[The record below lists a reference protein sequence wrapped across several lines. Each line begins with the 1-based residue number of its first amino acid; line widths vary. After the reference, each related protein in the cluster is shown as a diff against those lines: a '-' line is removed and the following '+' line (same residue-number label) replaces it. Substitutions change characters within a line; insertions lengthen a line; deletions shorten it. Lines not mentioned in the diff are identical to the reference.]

1 MSSIYLADKPRIS
14 HAKTGEACKVV
25 RFPRQVEARL
35 ENVIQYCFGPDGDN
49 GRLTSY
55 CQTTIHFK
63 DGYRAQSNF
72 EEADV
77 IPFDIDGDPVES
89 GNAADWQAKYKP
101 ILEKLGLHLIAY
113 PSLSHRC
120 HFFLFLSK
128 PVKVVEDY
136 RAVVDAVL
144 KALKAKF
151 PELKDLD
158 PADKD
163 GARMLFEG
171 AVVENPAAWAFELPG
186 EAVNVDDALEYAAHG
201 PIENKAAHS
210 LDDLTGALENE
221 GDRNNSAYK
230 LALYAKAH
238 SKGKEEAYAAYLF
251 MVQNTT
257 LDRAEVDSIFESA
270 MKADVPLGSD
280 LEKQGNEKLNKVAAR
295 EEELGKAFK
304 AVETR
309 LRAKFRRAV
318 QNPTDEGN
326 QPARLKSNEI
336 YAIHENKPGSGKGY
350 ATLVTREGYKKAV
363 FDMIEEYAAGNE
375 ALEMRMKN
383 KSAQMLNSDCLSSDG
398 LEIPRANEAFF
409 RNGIFK
415 ICGYEGQKGKDFE
428 FVPLREGEYLISPY
442 PWNFEPNS
450 ELLQKGIVDW
460 LNLYFPPQTEKT
472 LISFEGAIFL
482 DMVCSSVGRIVNDEF
497 CLWIQGKGG
506 NGKTTAVRDQFGVA
520 LGGEPVFRNMAG
532 KTSFFMGF
540 ENPFDGTLTQ
550 DASIA
555 YYDEIPLSERIN
567 AERFKRFISKGDLTM
582 EVKFG
587 SKWNEEKLFKVLFTA
602 NDLPQFSSYADNG
615 LTRKLR
621 VIKAIPDLLHS
632 GQPIPPVKEVIPIV
646 RALICAALQMPS
658 LSLLKYRPLW
668 EEYPLRKQWLRKGNE
683 SAIWED
689 LLIPADNPN
698 DYISIS
704 EIRRF
709 LKGAKE
715 GIAKLGPDKI
725 AAMVRDAGYPVK
737 ERSHRAPL
745 RVQGYLINDSSDL
758 AKSARN
764 DYESTHSNTAYVNP
778 KFDHFPL
785 NAETREEYAAKY
797 ESLLADY
804 CSYLQAMLPADVVSP
819 AITTEPLV
827 MPDDEAAYYGYH
839 TVDSP
844 ASVGDFE
851 KTCELPAA
859 ISEGFKSVL
868 SPLEARP
875 KGGNGQAREEF
886 YAELRPWLK
895 ENGCLRNGPLS
906 VRGARWCGKEYGR
919 NYNHMLS
926 FNLKDIVQDL
936 LPTFAYTYFQDTGSY
951 TANAV
956 IIRQGKYEPGSLEDR
971 VSRAFFE
978 GFNEGVKLQK

>member
-25 RFPRQVEARL
+25 RFPRQVEATL

-49 GRLTSY
+49 GCPTSY

-63 DGYRAQSNF
+63 DGYRSQSNF
-72 EEADV
+72 LEADV
-77 IPFDIDGDPVES
+77 IPLDIDGDPVE
-89 GNAADWQAKYKP
+89 GDNPADWQSKYKP
-101 ILEKLGLHLIAY
+101 ILEKIGLHSFAY
-113 PSLSHRC
+113 PSLSRRC
-120 HFFLFLSK
+120 HVFVPLSRS
-128 PVKVVEDY
+128 VTSMEDY
-136 RAVVDAVL
+136 RAVVKATL
-144 KALKAKF
+144 QALKAKF
-151 PELKDLD
+151 PELEDDLD

-163 GARMLFEG
+163 AARMLFEG
-171 AVVENPAAWAFELPG
+171 AAVVNPGEWAFEIPG
-186 EAVNVDDALEYAAHG
+186 EPLNVDDALEYAAHG
-201 PIENKAAHS
+201 PIENKAAAHS
-210 LDDLTGALENE
+210 LNDLTDALESE

-238 SKGKEEAYAAYLF
+238 SKSKEEAYAAYLF

-280 LEKQGNEKLNKVAAR
+280 LEKQGNEKPNKAVAR

-304 AVETR
+304 AVEAR

-318 QNPTDEGN
+318 QNPADEGG

-383 KSAQMLNSDCLSSDG
+383 KSAQMLNPDCLSSDG
-398 LEIPRANEAFF
+398 LKIPCANEAFF

-415 ICGYEGQKGKDFE
+415 IYGYEGRKGKDFE

-442 PWNFEPNS
+442 PWDFEPNS
-450 ELLQKGIVDW
+450 ELLWKGIVDW
-460 LNLYFPPQTEKT
+460 LNLYFPPQTEET

-482 DMVCSSVGRIVNDEF
+482 DMVCSAVGRIVNDEF
-497 CLWIQGKGG
+497 CLWVQGKGG
-506 NGKTTAVRDQFGVA
+506 NGKTTGVRDQFGVA

-550 DASIA
+550 DAAIA

-621 VIKAIPDLLHS
+621 VIKAIPDLLHA
-632 GQPIPPVKEVIPIV
+632 GLPIPPVKEVIPII

-689 LLIPADNPN
+689 LLIPADNPE
-698 DYISIS
+698 DYVSIS

-715 GIAKLGPDKI
+715 GISKLGPDKI

-764 DYESTHSNTAYVNP
+764 DYESTHSNTAYDNP

-797 ESLLADY
+797 EDLLADY
-804 CSYLQAMLPADVVSP
+804 CSYLQAMLPADVVPS
-819 AITTEPLV
+819 AVTTESSC
-827 MPDDEAAYYGYH
+827 M
-839 TVDSP
+839 VDNP
-844 ASVGDFE
+844 APADDFE
-851 KTCELPAA
+851 TTYEPPAA
-859 ISEGFKSVL
+859 MSEGLNPAF

-875 KGGNGQAREEF
+875 KGGNGEAREEF

-895 ENGCLRNGPLS
+895 ENGCLSNEPLS
-906 VRGARWCGKEYGR
+906 VKGARWCGKEYGR

-936 LPTFAYTYFQDTGSY
+936 LPAFAYTYFQKTGPY
-951 TANAV
+951 PADVVT
-956 IIRQGKYEPGSLEDR
+956 IRRGKYEPGSLEDR

-978 GFNEGVKLQK
+978 GFNEGVKLQE